1 MRARKRRPKD
11 MPTQREILGRLFIFV
26 GCGGVFVGVG
36 VGRIVVNGAVEAV
49 RVATY
54 EDVGSAVDVVGIWE
68 VMGTEV
74 EGLGVGEDEEE
85 VVDMVV
91 CVEIF
96 GIEVVVEV
104 AIEFWLIWVVV
115 GAAISV
121 NSIVNQ
127 LAEKRKGAIFVDLFV
142 KFEYIIERKA

>member
-1 MRARKRRPKD
+1 M
-11 MPTQREILGRLFIFV
+11 

-36 VGRIVVNGAVEAV
+36 IGRIAVNGAVEAV
-49 RVATY
+49 RVATC
-54 EDVGSAVDVVGIWE
+54 EDVGSVVDVVGIWE

-85 VVDMVV
+85 VVDMIA

-96 GIEVVVEV
+96 GIKVVVEVVVES
-104 AIEFWLIWVVV
+104 WLIWVVV
-115 GAAISV
+115 GTAISV

-127 LAEKRKGAIFVDLFV
+127 LAEKRKRAIFVDLFV

>member
-1 MRARKRRPKD
+1 M
-11 MPTQREILGRLFIFV
+11 
-26 GCGGVFVGVG
+26 GCGGVSVGVG
-36 VGRIVVNGAVEAV
+36 IGRIAVNGAVEAV
-49 RVATY
+49 RVATR
-54 EDVGSAVDVVGIWE
+54 EDVGSVVDVVGIWE

-85 VVDMVV
+85 VVDMIA

-96 GIEVVVEV
+96 GIKVVVEVVVES
-104 AIEFWLIWVVV
+104 WLIWVVV
-115 GAAISV
+115 GTAISV

-127 LAEKRKGAIFVDLFV
+127 LAEKRKRAIFVNLFV

>member
-1 MRARKRRPKD
+1 
-11 MPTQREILGRLFIFV
+11 V

-36 VGRIVVNGAVEAV
+36 IGRIVVNGAVEAV
-49 RVATY
+49 RVATC
-54 EDVGSAVDVVGIWE
+54 EDVGSVVDVVGIWE

-74 EGLGVGEDEEE
+74 VGLGVGEDEEE
-85 VVDMVV
+85 VVDMIV

-104 AIEFWLIWVVV
+104 VVESWLIWVVV
-115 GAAISV
+115 GTAISV

-127 LAEKRKGAIFVDLFV
+127 LAAKRKRAIFVDLFV